1 VPESVWREIELTD
14 IINLNKARKAK
25 LKQSKTKQA
34 AENRVRFGTS
44 SKIRAAQAREQDR
57 QVARIDGHRL
67 ATTVENQKPVD
78 GEQ

>member
-1 VPESVWREIELTD
+1 MTD

-44 SKIRAAQAREQDR
+44 SKARAAELRERER
-57 QVARIDGHRL
+57 QMAQIDGHRL

-78 GEQ
+78 EEQ